1 MPDRVTPGRVTPG
14 RVKPGRGTLGPALRS
29 FKRACGEFEQ
39 YWIGVTSH
47 PVGVRLAQAGWTP
60 QPITRICPRCG
71 GSVGPYEADA
81 SGCPGCRALKLPWT
95 RTVRLG
101 LYEDALREVILD
113 AKMTPWRR
121 AVRDLGVL
129 LGDRLQEELA
139 RSSFT
144 GRDVVLAPI
153 PTTTLRRLSRG
164 IDQTLLL
171 ARAVRGRVPGS
182 TIDRPMR
189 RKHRPPQ
196 SSMPRSKRA
205 RNVSGAFLPSRRVWG
220 RAGRSERGLVVL
232 IDDVRTTG
240 STLKAASRALR
251 RAYRLRGRG
260 NPEIWIAVLAVA
272 EADHAR
278 RNEAAQD
285 LPGRSGEDEL
295 ETFRSPAR

>member
-1 MPDRVTPGRVTPG
+1 MPGW
-14 RVKPGRGTLGPALRS
+14 VKPSRVTLGPALRS
-29 FKRACGEFEQ
+29 FKRACGEFER

-47 PVGVRLAQAGWTP
+47 PVGQRLAQAGWEP
-60 QPITRICPRCG
+60 QPMTQICPRCG
-71 GSVGPYEADA
+71 GSVGPFEADA
-81 SGCPGCRALKLPWT
+81 SGCPGCRTQKLPWS

-101 LYEDALREVILD
+101 VYEGALREVILD

-121 AVRDLGVL
+121 AVRDLGVS

-139 RSSFT
+139 RSPFS

-182 TIDRPMR
+182 KIARPMR
-189 RKHRPPQ
+189 RRHRPPQ

-205 RNVSGAFLPSRRVWG
+205 RNVSGAFLPARKLWRHRG
-220 RAGRSERGLVVL
+220 RNERGLVVL

-251 RAYRLRGRG
+251 RAYRLRGVG
-260 NPEIWIAVLAVA
+260 PPEIWIAVLAVA
-272 EADHAR
+272 EADSAR
-278 RNEAAQD
+278 RVEAAQD
-285 LPGRSGEDEL
+285 PPGMPGEEQL
-295 ETFRSPAR
+295 ESFHSPAR